1 MSVKR
6 GREAADY
13 RYMTGV
19 GKNSSNFFAPLRAPW
34 LNFWTKDDVLL
45 KQVQLNNKLS
55 QAVNVYG
62 RNREKFSQIDRN
74 RYNLHKKPSSRNR
87 KFLEEDKPSKIKL
100 TRNVKKDLGGYAP
113 LLTLKTHTQ

>member
-1 MSVKR
+1 MAVNRLTTDTWPALVK
-6 GREAADY
+6 
-13 RYMTGV
+13 TPV
-19 GKNSSNFFAPLRAPW
+19 IFPTTPKLI
-34 LNFWTKDDVLL
+34 LTKDDTLQ

-100 TRNVKKDLGGYAP
+100 TRNVKKDLNG
-113 LLTLKTHTQ
+113 